1 MEVGVERWLRSG
13 IKEFALRFYLLEMS
27 EATPIKSHPHDCP
40 NMNLTGR
47 TVINMPTWTGRLQP
61 YTKRYRQRRNAE
73 SRRKNRPPGGAA
85 HQLITQDQMGSP
97 ENVHTSN
104 IIHTKRIPE
113 V

>member
-1 MEVGVERWLRSG
+1 LEVGVERWLGSG

-61 YTKRYRQRRNAE
+61 YTKRLQATEECQEQEKEPSPGRR
-73 SRRKNRPPGGAA
+73 STPVDYTRPNGQP
-85 HQLITQDQMGSP
+85 
-97 ENVHTSN
+97 
-104 IIHTKRIPE
+104 
-113 V
+113 